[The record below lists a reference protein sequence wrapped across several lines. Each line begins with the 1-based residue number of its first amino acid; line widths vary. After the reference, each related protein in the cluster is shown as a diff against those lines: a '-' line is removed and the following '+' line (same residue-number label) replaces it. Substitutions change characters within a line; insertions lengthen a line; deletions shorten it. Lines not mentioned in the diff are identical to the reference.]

1 MIQTIDLAGVTRSMR
16 ALDWTFQFGQ
26 SNEHPSF
33 GEAAHAA
40 TWHMA
45 GLIELL
51 RTTQETAVEQFRR
64 VQRGELPERPVGGE
78 ETNR

>member
-1 MIQTIDLAGVTRSMR
+1 MSQTIDLAGVTRSMR

-26 SNEHPSF
+26 SNENPSF
-33 GEAAHAA
+33 GEAAHTA

-51 RTTQETAVEQFRR
+51 RTTQEIAVEQFRR
-64 VQRGELPERPVGGE
+64 AQRGELPQRLTSSE
-78 ETNR
+78 ETC